1 MVPFPCGECL
11 QFGMDLRILCVQG
24 RGGTCLRQLFTL
36 CLVLVGAFGQAGTA
50 LAELLVF
57 APVGLQ
63 LGAFGKQAGVPVGF
77 VGEALL
83 LLLFACGGFAGAFY
97 SASNPSVK
105 GFGGD
110 ALSGERFGSLRLR
123 RAFDSGALPC
133 SIFSVRIRS
142 IQ

>member
-1 MVPFPCGECL
+1 MFLFSGGERL
-11 QFGMDLRILCVQG
+11 RFGLDLRVLCVQG
-24 RGGTCLRQLFTL
+24 RRGTRLRQLFTL
-36 CLVLVGAFGQAGTA
+36 RLMLIDAFGQAGTA

-63 LGAFGKQAGVPVGF
+63 LGAFGEQAGVLVGF

-83 LLLFACGGFAGAFY
+83 FLLFARGGFAGAFY
-97 SASNPSVK
+97 SAGDPGVE

-110 ALSGERFGSLRLR
+110 ILGSDVLSGEVFGGLRLCGLLSLR
-123 RAFDSGALPC
+123 
-133 SIFSVRIRS
+133 VRC